1 MRQCNNLPFSCI
13 VVYSICMLYCS
24 FAFASTSFEMPS
36 LPLSV
41 FADTEISSNLLF
53 KTDSTQNRNWVFSIE
68 ADVSTNNN
76 VQAEFGVDMD
86 GNGVLTVNEREL
98 VIGWDCGQWVL
109 KNRRGEREYRVP
121 ESSGRHKMILRL
133 VLYKNQSAKSL
144 SSVFHDVDI
153 SDLFNPEWNL
163 VRIVVRGGN
172 KPGESIKSIFF
183 PHPFVLRLM

>member
-1 MRQCNNLPFSCI
+1 
-13 VVYSICMLYCS
+13 
-24 FAFASTSFEMPS
+24 MPS

-53 KTDSTQNRNWVFSIE
+53 KTDSTLNRNWVFSIE

-109 KNRRGEREYRVP
+109 KNRRGECEYRVP

-172 KPGESIKSIFF
+172 KSGESIKSIFF

>member
-1 MRQCNNLPFSCI
+1 MRQSNNVLFSCI
-13 VVYSICMLYCS
+13 VVYSICTLYCS

-36 LPLSV
+36 LPLSL

-53 KTDSTQNRNWVFSIE
+53 KTDSALNRNWVFSIE

-172 KPGESIKSIFF
+172 KPRESIKSIFF

>member
-1 MRQCNNLPFSCI
+1 MQ
-13 VVYSICMLYCS
+13 
-24 FAFASTSFEMPS
+24 S

-53 KTDSTQNRNWVFSIE
+53 KTDSTLNRNWVFSIE

-109 KNRRGEREYRVP
+109 KNRRGEHEYRVS

-183 PHPFVLRLM
+183 SSSIRSETYVRR